1 MRGKLLSRIDII
13 IPPLPIKPL
22 KGLIRNGY
30 IPFKNTLY
38 DPICI
43 SFSILT
49 RIFPLSR
56 IADRG
61 VKEKFE
67 KEAFLKKVQ
76 KNFESTIDYY
86 PDQTHVVRVD
96 ATKPIE
102 EVTELII
109 TELQPFLEQWRKKD
123 LGSLN

>member
-1 MRGKLLSRIDII
+1 MG
-13 IPPLPIKPL
+13 
-22 KGLIRNGY
+22 
-30 IPFKNTLY
+30 
-38 DPICI
+38 
-43 SFSILT
+43 
-49 RIFPLSR
+49 IFPSKIPYTTQFVFLFRYWPNISLSR

-76 KNFESTIDYY
+76 KNFESTIDYD

-123 LGSLN
+123 LGSLNWT